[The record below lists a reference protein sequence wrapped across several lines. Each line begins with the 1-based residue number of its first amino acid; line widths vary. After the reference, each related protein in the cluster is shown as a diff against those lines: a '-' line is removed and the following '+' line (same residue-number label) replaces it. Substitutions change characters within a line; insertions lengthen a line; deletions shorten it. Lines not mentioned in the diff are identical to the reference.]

1 MDRKGRSIPGAQE
14 SGWFMN
20 YNLYKGHYQVSFP
33 ELYPHFWIMLL
44 LFSLSFTAP
53 PPHNWIGIWDM
64 KGSQKGEI
72 FLSGIII
79 RWLSQK
85 VMYILSKFICKNSFP
100 ALLKCTAGK
109 TQFCWLDAFPV
120 SGLNSCLNS
129 VYLNR
134 RTFLKLLSMK
144 RPTFRLRNEHGRDS
158 KIRTQVHTTKTF
170 ILPMS
175 E

>member
-1 MDRKGRSIPGAQE
+1 
-14 SGWFMN
+14 
-20 YNLYKGHYQVSFP
+20 
-33 ELYPHFWIMLL
+33 
-44 LFSLSFTAP
+44 
-53 PPHNWIGIWDM
+53 M

-175 E
+175 EWLHVLISCKLFSWICIIQINDSLIPPGSEWGGNRVEKPILSNVTKGRKSHQLVSWA